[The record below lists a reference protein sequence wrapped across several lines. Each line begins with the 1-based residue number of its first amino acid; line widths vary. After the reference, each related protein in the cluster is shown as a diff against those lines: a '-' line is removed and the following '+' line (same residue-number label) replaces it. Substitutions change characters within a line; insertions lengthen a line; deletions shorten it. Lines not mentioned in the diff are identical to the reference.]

1 MTVAP
6 LASMSKS
13 QDDQSSAP
21 GSDEYKRLYDVGAN
35 HDAASVQLLIE
46 RMGDRICR
54 DLFALMLAE
63 NITFEEASIS
73 FGRACLRSFQQDQQ
87 KRLGELLES
96 EIGICD
102 GEIDD

>member
-1 MTVAP
+1 
-6 LASMSKS
+6 MSKP
-13 QDDQSSAP
+13 QDDQRPTP

-54 DLFALMLAE
+54 DLFAVMLSE
-63 NITFEEASIS
+63 SITFEEASIS

-87 KRLGELLES
+87 ARLGELLES
-96 EIGICD
+96 DIEVCD